1 MTQRITLDDICESTN
16 TILRHARILAANNA
30 SHTQDAYVI
39 GYFSGFIET
48 FLHAQPES
56 VQQAYVDHVKE
67 RAPRLEIKE

>member
-48 FLHAQPES
+48 FLHAQPDA
-56 VQQAYVDHVKE
+56 VQKAYVDHVKE
-67 RAPRLEIKE
+67 RTPRLEIKE